1 VQNWL
6 VGTARPASPSLEN
19 FNITPIKTNNTT
31 KRIVKKT
38 KINENSKL
46 PNITKSSNKI
56 MDTIHHDEKD
66 VYIYLIHIFI

>member
-1 VQNWL
+1 MQNWL

>member
-1 VQNWL
+1 MQNWL

-46 PNITKSSNKI
+46 PNITKSSNK